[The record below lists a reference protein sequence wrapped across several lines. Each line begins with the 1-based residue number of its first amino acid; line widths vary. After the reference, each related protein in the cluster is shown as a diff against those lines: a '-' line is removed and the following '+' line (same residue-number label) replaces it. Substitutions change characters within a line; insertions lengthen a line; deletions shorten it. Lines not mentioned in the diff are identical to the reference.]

1 MSLMPPLM
9 ASYLGDVL
17 QGSSACLGLVFSAP
31 HCYQS
36 LTCDSNKYRPMEA
49 EIMQS
54 HTRGRGKCSRKP
66 TQEGLI
72 YNLSASMQCRQ
83 VALKMISTGRV
94 GRNAHSAISHH
105 GQLE

>member
-31 HCYQS
+31 HHYQS
-36 LTCDSNKYRPMEA
+36 LTCDSNKYHPMET

-54 HTRGRGKCSRKP
+54 RTSKEARTNAAGSPHKKA
-66 TQEGLI
+66 
-72 YNLSASMQCRQ
+72 LSATYPPLFS
-83 VALKMISTGRV
+83 V
-94 GRNAHSAISHH
+94 GRWH
-105 GQLE
+105 